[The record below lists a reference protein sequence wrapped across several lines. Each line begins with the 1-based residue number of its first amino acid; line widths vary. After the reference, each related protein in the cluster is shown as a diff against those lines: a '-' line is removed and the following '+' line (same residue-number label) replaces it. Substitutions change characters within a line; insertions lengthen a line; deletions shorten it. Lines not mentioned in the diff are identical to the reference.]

1 MQPLTSQLAKQSSKE
16 LAIIHKQKILIAL
29 KSIGKGSFE
38 DISKASGLTPNQ
50 VARRLKELEGDKLK
64 WMPELIVKLDETKPT
79 VTGRKAYL
87 YQLNIK
93 GNE

>member
-1 MQPLTSQLAKQSSKE
+1 MQPLTSQLSKQASKE
-16 LAIIHKQKILIAL
+16 LAVIHKQKILIAL

-38 DISKASGLTPNQ
+38 DIAKATGLTPHQ

-87 YQLNIK
+87 YQLNTK
-93 GNE
+93 L